1 VVDYCRAAKY
11 PFAPIVIRRAVL
23 FELRRATKI
32 FTLLALSACI
42 SSMAAENPA
51 APGFTNVALS
61 RMFQSWNQ
69 PFKPLRIVGNI
80 HYVGA
85 SGVSSYL
92 ITSPEGH
99 VLIDTG
105 FEQTVPLIR
114 DSVEKLGF
122 RMADIKLIL
131 ASHAHVDH
139 TGGHALAKEL
149 TGARIIMSEADAAL
163 LASGG
168 KADFL
173 DEVMPYRPAKADQIV
188 RDGEQIK
195 LGPIVLTALLTPGH
209 TKGCTTWTTVAE
221 EGGKRYDVVFFG
233 STSVLTKLVNNSKYP
248 QIARDYAATFRKL
261 KALPC
266 DVFLAPHASFFG
278 LEEKARRAGHGANPF
293 VDATAFQEF
302 VTKAEQ
308 AFVKQL
314 ETEQSSNPTGP
325 QQLKS
330 K

>member
-1 VVDYCRAAKY
+1 
-11 PFAPIVIRRAVL
+11 VIRRV
-23 FELRRATKI
+23 
-32 FTLLALSACI
+32 FTLVALSACVSAI
-42 SSMAAENPA
+42 AAENRPA
-51 APGFTNVALS
+51 SGFTNVALD

-69 PFKPLRIVGNI
+69 PFKPVRIVGNI

-92 ITSPEGH
+92 ITSPQGH

-105 FEQTVPLIR
+105 FEQTVPLIHE
-114 DSVEKLGF
+114 SVEKLGF
-122 RMADIKLIL
+122 RIADIKLIL
-131 ASHAHVDH
+131 ASHAHADH
-139 TGGHALAKEL
+139 TGGHALMKEL
-149 TGARIIMSEADAAL
+149 TGARIVMSEADAAL

-168 KADFL
+168 KAGFL
-173 DEVMPYRPAKADQIV
+173 DEVMPYRPTKADQIV

-195 LGPIVLTALLTPGH
+195 IGPIVLTAHLTPGH

-221 EGGKRYDVVFFG
+221 ERGKRYDVVFFG

-248 QIARDYAATFRKL
+248 EIARDYAATFRKL

-278 LEEKARRAGHGANPF
+278 LEEKARRVGQGMNPF
-293 VDATAFQEF
+293 IEANAFQEF

-308 AFVKQL
+308 TFLKQL
-314 ETEQSSNPTGP
+314 EAEHRSSPADP
-325 QQLKS
+325 RQLKA

>member
-1 VVDYCRAAKY
+1 MRMFTVAL
-11 PFAPIVIRRAVL
+11 FALATCASAV
-23 FELRRATKI
+23 
-32 FTLLALSACI
+32 
-42 SSMAAENPA
+42 AAESSLV
-51 APGFTNVALS
+51 PGFTNVALNKV
-61 RMFQSWNQ
+61 FQSWNR
-69 PFKPLRIVGNI
+69 PFKPLRIIGNVY
-80 HYVGA
+80 YVGA
-85 SGVSSYL
+85 AGVSSYL

-114 DSVEKLGF
+114 GSVKKLGF
-122 RMADIKLIL
+122 RMEDIKLIL

-149 TGARIIMSEADAAL
+149 TGARIVMSEPDAAL

-188 RDGEQIK
+188 HDGERIR
-195 LGPIVLTALLTPGH
+195 LGRIVLTAHLTPGH

-221 EGGKRYDVVFFG
+221 ETGKHYRVVFFG
-233 STSVLTKLVNNSKYP
+233 STSVLAKLVNNSRYP
-248 QIARDYAATFRKL
+248 DIARDYAATFRKL

-278 LEEKARRAGHGANPF
+278 LEEKARQVGKGINPF
-293 VDATAFQEF
+293 IDAKAFREF
-302 VTKAEQ
+302 VNKAELNYLQ
-308 AFVKQL
+308 QL
-314 ETEQSSNPTGP
+314 EKEQHG
-325 QQLKS
+325 Q
-330 K
+330 

>member
-1 VVDYCRAAKY
+1 MRMFRVAM
-11 PFAPIVIRRAVL
+11 L
-23 FELRRATKI
+23 G
-32 FTLLALSACI
+32 TLACT
-42 SSMAAENPA
+42 SSMAAETSL
-51 APGFTNVALS
+51 APGFTNVALN
-61 RMFQSWNQ
+61 RVFQSWNQ
-69 PFKPLRIVGNI
+69 PFKPLRIIGNV

-85 SGVSSYL
+85 SGVSAYL

-114 DSVEKLGF
+114 ESVKKLGF
-122 RMADIKLIL
+122 RMEDIKVIL
-131 ASHAHVDH
+131 ASHAHADH

-168 KADFL
+168 KDDFL

-188 RDGEQIK
+188 RDGEQIR
-195 LGPIVLTALLTPGH
+195 LGKIVLTAHLTPGH
-209 TKGCTTWTTVAE
+209 TKGCTTWTTTAE
-221 EGGKRYDVVFFG
+221 EKGKPYNVVFFG
-233 STSVLTKLVNNSKYP
+233 STSVLTKLVNNPKYP
-248 QIARDYAATFRKL
+248 EIARDYATTFRKL

-278 LEEKARRAGHGANPF
+278 LEEKALHAGEEANPF
-293 VDATAFQEF
+293 VDAKAFREF

-308 AFVKQL
+308 NFLKQL
-314 ETEQSSNPTGP
+314 EEERGDVRPAGSANG
-325 QQLKS
+325 K
-330 K
+330 

>member
-1 VVDYCRAAKY
+1 MRMFTVAL
-11 PFAPIVIRRAVL
+11 FALATFASAV
-23 FELRRATKI
+23 
-32 FTLLALSACI
+32 
-42 SSMAAENPA
+42 AAERSSV
-51 APGFTNVALS
+51 PGFTNVALNKV
-61 RMFQSWNQ
+61 FQSWNQ
-69 PFKPLRIVGNI
+69 PFKPLRIIGNVY
-80 HYVGA
+80 YVGA

-114 DSVEKLGF
+114 ESVKKLGF
-122 RMADIKLIL
+122 RMEDIKLIL

-149 TGARIIMSEADAAL
+149 TGARIVMSEPDAAL

-188 RDGEQIK
+188 HDGERIR
-195 LGPIVLTALLTPGH
+195 LGKTILTAHLTPGH

-221 EGGKRYDVVFFG
+221 ESGDRYRVVFFG
-233 STSVLTKLVNNSKYP
+233 STSVLAKLVNNARYP
-248 QIARDYAATFRKL
+248 EITRDYAATFRKL

-278 LEEKARRAGHGANPF
+278 LEEKARQVGEGKNPF
-293 VDATAFQEF
+293 VDAKALREF
-302 VTKAEQ
+302 VNKAE
-308 AFVKQL
+308 L
-314 ETEQSSNPTGP
+314 NYL
-325 QQLKS
+325 QQLK
-330 K
+330 KEQHDQ